1 MGEGVH
7 PPEVIAEAGRAPRA
21 AVPGRFSVRSI
32 AERWSLVLASI
43 AAFVFFSAARPST
56 FLTWDNARAILDD
69 SSVLCVLAV
78 GITTILLIGE
88 FDLSVGFVAGLAGAA
103 AVSAMAYHD
112 LGAGLA
118 VAIALA
124 AGAAAGLASGIA
136 VAYVRIPS
144 FVATLAVGSI
154 AAAIELAVTKT
165 AIFEGLSPSYLE
177 IATTRVASVPLRAI
191 IAAAFALLFLVV
203 LRTTVYGRHAASV
216 GDNAAAARL
225 AGVHVE
231 RVRTVAFVFAGLAA
245 GLAAV
250 LVTSSAGQY
259 YPNLGTG
266 YLLPAYA
273 AAFLGLSLGGG
284 LRFNV
289 LGSYLGVLLLDMV
302 TTGLTMMNQ
311 PSWTA
316 ALVQGIVLLVAV
328 AGIAVR
334 RRGAVGR

>member
-1 MGEGVH
+1 METETVSAATEGRL
-7 PPEVIAEAGRAPRA
+7 PRPRTIRARV
-21 AVPGRFSVRSI
+21 AVRGV
-32 AERWSLVLASI
+32 AERWSLLLAFV
-43 AAFVFFSAARPST
+43 AAFVFFAAARPHT
-56 FLTWDNARAILDD
+56 FLTWNNARAILDD
-69 SSVLCVLAV
+69 SSVECVFAIGV
-78 GITTILLIGE
+78 TAILVIGE

-103 AVSAMAYHD
+103 GVSVMAYHG
-112 LGAGLA
+112 LGVGAAVA
-118 VAIALA
+118 VAIG
-124 AGAAAGLASGIA
+124 AGGAAGLANGIA

-144 FVATLAVGSI
+144 FIATLAVGSI

-165 AIFEGLSPSYLE
+165 AIFQGLSSSYLK
-177 IATTRVASVPLRAI
+177 IATTDVGTIPLRAI
-191 IAAAFALLFLVV
+191 IGAGVAVLFLLV
-203 LRTTVYGRHAASV
+203 LRTTVYGRHASSV
-216 GDNAAAARL
+216 GDNPAAARL
-225 AGVHVE
+225 TGVPVE
-231 RVRTVAFVFAGLAA
+231 RVRVVAFVLAGLTA

-302 TTGLTMMNQ
+302 STGLTMMNQ
-311 PSWTA
+311 PSWIA

-328 AGIAVR
+328 AGVAVR

>member
-1 MGEGVH
+1 MDTAAGKRTPPWTRGRPRRVSLRGV
-7 PPEVIAEAGRAPRA
+7 
-21 AVPGRFSVRSI
+21 
-32 AERWSLVLASI
+32 AERWSLIIAFV
-43 AAFVFFSAARPST
+43 AAFAFFSVARPHS
-56 FLTWDNARAILDD
+56 FLTWNNARAILDD

-78 GITTILLIGE
+78 GITAILVIGE

-103 AVSAMAYHD
+103 GVSAMAYHH
-112 LGAGLA
+112 LGTGAA
-118 VAIALA
+118 VAIAVG
-124 AGAAAGLASGIA
+124 AGAAAGLANGVA

-144 FVATLAVGSI
+144 FIATLAVGSI
-154 AAAIELAVTKT
+154 AAAIELAITKT
-165 AIFEGLSPSYLE
+165 AIFQGLSGSYVK
-177 IATTRVASVPLRAI
+177 IATTDLATIPLRAI
-191 IAAAFALLFLVV
+191 IAAALAVLYLIV
-203 LRTTVYGRHAASV
+203 LRTTVYGRHAAAV
-216 GDNAAAARL
+216 GDNAVAARL
-225 AGVHVE
+225 VGIPVE
-231 RVRTVAFVFAGLAA
+231 RVRVVAFMLAGLTA

-250 LVTSSAGQY
+250 LVTSSASQY

-311 PSWTA
+311 PSWMA

-328 AGIAVR
+328 AGVAVR
-334 RRGAVGR
+334 RRSAVGR

>member
-1 MGEGVH
+1 MRG
-7 PPEVIAEAGRAPRA
+7 
-21 AVPGRFSVRSI
+21 I
-32 AERWSLVLASI
+32 AERWSLVLAFV
-43 AAFVFFSAARPST
+43 AAFAFFSAARPHS
-56 FLTWDNARAILDD
+56 FLTWDNVRAILDD

-78 GITTILLIGE
+78 GITAILLIGE
-88 FDLSVGFVAGLAGAA
+88 FDLSVGFVAGLAGATG
-103 AVSAMAYHD
+103 VSAMAFHG
-112 LGAGLA
+112 LGTGAA
-118 VAIALA
+118 VAIALVT
-124 AGAAAGLASGIA
+124 GAVAGLASGVG

-165 AIFEGLSPSYLE
+165 AIFEGLSPSYTE
-177 IATTRVASVPLRAI
+177 IATTRVATIPLRAI
-191 IAAAFALLFLVV
+191 IAAGLALLFLVV
-203 LRTTVYGRHAASV
+203 ARATVYGRHAAAV

-225 AGVHVE
+225 AGVPVE
-231 RVRTVAFVFAGLAA
+231 RVRVLAFVLAGTTA

-273 AAFLGLSLGGG
+273 AAFLGLSMGGG

-289 LGSYLGVLLLDMV
+289 VGSYLGVLLLDMV

-311 PSWTA
+311 PSWVA
-316 ALVQGIVLLVAV
+316 ALVQGIVLFVAV

>member
-1 MGEGVH
+1 LDTAAGKRTPPWTRGRPRRVSLRGV
-7 PPEVIAEAGRAPRA
+7 
-21 AVPGRFSVRSI
+21 
-32 AERWSLVLASI
+32 AERWSLIIAFV
-43 AAFVFFSAARPST
+43 AAFAFFSVARPHS
-56 FLTWDNARAILDD
+56 FLTWNNARAILDD

-78 GITTILLIGE
+78 GITAILVIGE

-103 AVSAMAYHD
+103 GVSAMAYHH
-112 LGAGLA
+112 LGTGAA
-118 VAIALA
+118 VAIAVG
-124 AGAAAGLASGIA
+124 AGAAAGLANGVA

-144 FVATLAVGSI
+144 FIATLAVGSI
-154 AAAIELAVTKT
+154 AAAIELAITKT
-165 AIFEGLSPSYLE
+165 AIFQGLSGSYVK
-177 IATTRVASVPLRAI
+177 IATTDLATIPLRAI
-191 IAAAFALLFLVV
+191 IAAALAVLYLIV
-203 LRTTVYGRHAASV
+203 LRTTVYGRHAAAV
-216 GDNAAAARL
+216 GDNAVAARL
-225 AGVHVE
+225 VGIPVE
-231 RVRTVAFVFAGLAA
+231 RVRVVAFMLAGLTA

-250 LVTSSAGQY
+250 LVTSSASQY

-311 PSWTA
+311 PSWMA

-328 AGIAVR
+328 AGVAVR
-334 RRGAVGR
+334 RRSAVGR